1 MMRKSED
8 DNYEHGE
15 DGGEE
20 SEEEEEEEK
29 RDATRMLRLVSAL
42 PPTILKKE
50 HGTQDDT
57 AWMEERTRRY
67 MNIKDGLRRA

>member
-29 RDATRMLRLVSAL
+29 RDATRMLGLVSAL
-42 PPTILKKE
+42 PPTILEKE
-50 HGTQDDT
+50 HGIRM
-57 AWMEERTRRY
+57 ARLGWERGREGT
-67 MNIKDGLRRA
+67 